1 MRESGYSE
9 ELIYDFD
16 GMIAELMMYVEAK
29 MNERIEQTAPERPK
43 TNTIQVPKYGS
54 VGQLFDEI
62 EANVEDRTMLGR
74 EAIATLANQAQMD
87 QVAAEIL
94 GGLPVK
100 F

>member
-16 GMIAELMMYVEAK
+16 GMIAELMMFVDSRMKEQI
-29 MNERIEQTAPERPK
+29 ERAAPERAK
-43 TNTIQVPKYGS
+43 TNTIQVPKYGT

-62 EANVEDRTMLGR
+62 EANVEAREMLGR
-74 EAIATLANQAQMD
+74 ETIATMANRTEMD
-87 QVAAEIL
+87 SVAEKIL
-94 GGLPVK
+94 DTLPVN